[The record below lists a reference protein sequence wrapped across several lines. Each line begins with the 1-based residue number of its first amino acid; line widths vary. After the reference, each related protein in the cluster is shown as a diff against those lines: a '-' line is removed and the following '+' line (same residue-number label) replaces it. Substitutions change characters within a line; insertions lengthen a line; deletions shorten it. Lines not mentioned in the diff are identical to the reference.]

1 MAPQSVL
8 IEVVPCPKHR
18 EFTIR

>member
-8 IEVVPCPKHR
+8 IEVVPCSKHR